1 MLLPGLLPVKT
12 ILFLTLPVFATS
24 WVIVYDAVYVAISLY
39 VSVPWEEPALAETNV
54 GLLVK
59 AIAALLPSVNVSTN
73 VSPESTTLPLF
84 STVIV

>member
-1 MLLPGLLPVKT
+1 M
-12 ILFLTLPVFATS
+12 
-24 WVIVYDAVYVAISLY
+24 YDAVYVAISLY

-54 GLLVK
+54 GLPVK

-84 STVIV
+84 